1 MFGHVALLLRFTLRT
16 QIPRRQ
22 QEYSANTVMILC
34 FERKPERTIIW
45 RIQHDEA
52 AEATYLSS
60 VPRKHK
66 KTKDVYTARI
76 KLGSVGA
83 CGRPPRRTRMMVNTQ
98 KRQKFNFFKKSLKTA
113 IANEI
118 PRRGAKMGVSR
129 SAPLLGSS
137 VGLCV
142 FYTRKKRPNYRAT
155 ARRDRRTPTPPPSRE
170 ASAGGTL
177 PPSN

>member
-1 MFGHVALLLRFTLRT
+1 M
-16 QIPRRQ
+16 PRRQ

-66 KTKDVYTARI
+66 KTKDVYTMRI

-83 CGRPPRRTRMMVNTQ
+83 SGRPPRRMLMLVNTQ
-98 KRQKFNFFKKSLKTA
+98 KRQKFNFFKKTLKTA
-113 IANEI
+113 ITNEI
-118 PRRGAKMGVSR
+118 PRPGPKMGVSW
-129 SAPLLGSS
+129 SAPLLGSRP
-137 VGLCV
+137 GLYE
-142 FYTRKKRPNYRAT
+142 FYTRKERPRRRAS
-155 ARRDRRTPTPPPSRE
+155 ARRDFRLATPYPSRE
-170 ASAGGTL
+170 G
-177 PPSN
+177 

>member
-118 PRRGAKMGVSR
+118 PRRGARMGVSR
-129 SAPLLGSS
+129 SAPLLGSRP
-137 VGLCV
+137 GLYE
-142 FYTRKKRPNYRAT
+142 FYTRKERSRDRLP
-155 ARRDRRTPTPPPSRE
+155 ARRGSPFRTPQASRE
-170 ASAGGTL
+170 GYSGVSRG
-177 PPSN
+177 